1 MLLDLDGALR
11 QDAVALVGFG
21 VHQRIQLP
29 ARQRIGIVGI
39 AFENI
44 GIALVVHRRQLPA
57 VLLDQILPPLDG
69 IVNREMRHVEEE
81 RAVLV
86 LLNVFGSLARHHVGQ
101 IFALLAFVAVQP
113 ERCVVTLWPAFV
125 IPQRNMLVEPVRQRI
140 GIALAE
146 VPLADDRRRVTVVAQ
161 SLGHGDLLE
170 GKVLLDRSVSR
181 RWKGQ
186 FLRPGN
192 QSVRRML
199 AG

>member
-1 MLLDLDGALR
+1 M
-11 QDAVALVGFG
+11 
-21 VHQRIQLP
+21 HQRIQLP

-86 LLNVFGSLARHHVGQ
+86 LLDVFGSLARHHVGQ

-113 ERCVVTLWPAFV
+113 ERCVVTL
-125 IPQRNMLVEPVRQRI
+125 
-140 GIALAE
+140 
-146 VPLADDRRRVTVVAQ
+146 
-161 SLGHGDLLE
+161 
-170 GKVLLDRSVSR
+170 
-181 RWKGQ
+181 
-186 FLRPGN
+186 
-192 QSVRRML
+192 
-199 AG
+199 